1 MLSRL
6 FFFVLAVLFLLTYN
20 PAVAQYFGKNK
31 VTRQQYDWQIH
42 RSDHFDIYYY
52 EGSSRLVTI
61 MANIAEE
68 AYEQHSQDLQHQLSS
83 RTPLIL
89 YQSHV
94 DFRDTNIIL
103 DELSEGV
110 GGFAEIFKRRVV
122 IPFTGSLRDFREV
135 IFHELVHIFQYDI
148 IYQKP
153 FARIYSGE
161 FLYSAPIW
169 FIEGAADY
177 LANDVDAVGEMVL
190 RDACL
195 NDQIPSL
202 TDLENFYILG
212 PQVYLGYKIGQS
224 AVGYLVDNYGR
235 EKIGELMHE
244 LR

>member
-1 MLSRL
+1 MVRTISPMLSRP

-135 IFHELVHIFQYDI
+135 IFHELVHIFQYN
-148 IYQKP
+148 Q
-153 FARIYSGE
+153 
-161 FLYSAPIW
+161 
-169 FIEGAADY
+169 
-177 LANDVDAVGEMVL
+177 
-190 RDACL
+190 
-195 NDQIPSL
+195 
-202 TDLENFYILG
+202 
-212 PQVYLGYKIGQS
+212 
-224 AVGYLVDNYGR
+224 
-235 EKIGELMHE
+235 
-244 LR
+244 